1 MSKIK
6 FYFAP
11 GACSLAPHILL
22 REIGAEFEAIAMRVD
37 ATRATFTEGFVHI
50 NPKMQVPV
58 ISLDGDTI
66 TEVPAVARV
75 IASLA
80 PDLYLMGRTT
90 LDEARVY
97 EWLNWLSGTLH
108 GGGFGHLFR
117 PQRYSDD
124 PAAFLGIRAK
134 ALECIKDCFDS
145 IEGKLADAYAVGGA
159 LTAVDPLLFVF
170 YRWGNDTEL
179 EMQKHYPKYTAL
191 VSNLAQ
197 RAAVKAT
204 LEAENIGSTL

>member
-1 MSKIK
+1 MPEIK

-22 REIGAEFEAIAMRVD
+22 REIGAEFEAVAMNVNETRV
-37 ATRATFTEGFVHI
+37 TFPKDFSRI

-66 TEVPAVARV
+66 TEVPAIARA

-80 PDLYLMGRTT
+80 PEMHLMGRTK
-90 LDEARVY
+90 LDEARIY
-97 EWLNWLSGTLH
+97 EWLSWLSGTLH

-117 PQRYSDD
+117 PQRFSDD
-124 PAAFLGIRAK
+124 PAAFPGIKAK
-134 ALECIKDCFDS
+134 ARESIKDCFDS
-145 IEGKLADAYAVGGA
+145 MEVKLESIYAVGGA
-159 LTAVDPLLFVF
+159 LTAVDPYLFVF
-170 YRWGNDTEL
+170 YRWGNEAEFRMKET
-179 EMQKHYPKYTAL
+179 YPKYTAL
-191 VSNLAQ
+191 VSNLVQ